1 MRSTLQSQN
10 VLVELTHKHAHTCLD
25 LSQIPPASNGL
36 PLIVT
41 TPTVFKGAIPCYFI
55 SLFTKNNHQK
65 KKTFM
70 QQQDM
75 ACNLC
80 IKTK

>member
-25 LSQIPPASNGL
+25 LSQIPPASDGL

-41 TPTVFKGAIPCYFI
+41 TPTVFKGAISCYSI
-55 SLFTKNNHQK
+55 SLFTRNNQPEKILYHTAAGYGMQTLNKN
-65 KKTFM
+65 
-70 QQQDM
+70 
-75 ACNLC
+75 
-80 IKTK
+80 